1 MLPKMVLQRNEGL
14 LELTGNRRKNLET
27 PKVLIVDDEQN
38 ILLFLS
44 EALEDEGYTITTK
57 GSGKEAVSIIEHEDF
72 DLVLVDLKLHDIDGL
87 EVTREVKKHSP
98 DTVVIMLTGHG
109 SLDTAVEAMR
119 FGVFDY
125 LLKPCSIQDLRN
137 SLRRGLEKRQSSLE
151 QQRLLTQARQFARAV
166 LESGAL
172 ASGIDTGFATTST
185 TPVSETETAKAS
197 EIVQVGDVI
206 VDIKKHEVKRSGEIL
221 NLTPTEFNLL
231 LTLMNNAGRVLSCKS
246 LVKLIHNYDLGEYDS
261 RSMIRVHIK
270 HLRHKIERDPNN
282 PDYIINV
289 RGLGYKFGA

>member
-1 MLPKMVLQRNEGL
+1 
-14 LELTGNRRKNLET
+14 
-27 PKVLIVDDEQN
+27 LIVDDEQN

-44 EALEDEGYTITTK
+44 EALEDEGYKITTK
-57 GSGKEAVSIIEHEDF
+57 GSGKEAVSIIEHENF

-125 LLKPCSIQDLRN
+125 LLKPCSLQDLRN
-137 SLRRGLEKRQSSLE
+137 SLRRGLEKRESSLE
-151 QQRLLTQARQFARAV
+151 QQRLISQARQFARAV
-166 LESGAL
+166 LDSGAL
-172 ASGIDTGFATTST
+172 ASGIDTGFANTTST
-185 TPVSETETAKAS
+185 TREAEPTGVADIVRVS
-197 EIVQVGDVI
+197 DVI

-221 NLTPTEFNLL
+221 SLTPTEFNLL

-246 LVKLIHNYDLGEYDS
+246 LVKQLHDYDLSEYDS

-270 HLRHKIERDPNN
+270 HLRHKLERDSNN